1 MYARGGLLLAGL
13 LLSACTPTAL
23 QTPENS
29 RAYADF
35 LVARVANLDRDHRAA
50 SDRYYAALQRA
61 PHNQDLL
68 QGALVSSLAA
78 GEVQRA
84 RQVARMAPP
93 GDAPGYAH
101 LVRAADAL
109 NAGRWR
115 QARQEIEKVE
125 GTAAEMLTARML
137 LTWARTG
144 DGAVDDVTVEL
155 QQMSSVRPYGG
166 LFAFQQG
173 MALDYA
179 GRTEEALAAYAT
191 AESGG
196 LWLPSG
202 VERHADALYR
212 AGRREEAAGLLQSF
226 AQRQNPAL
234 EQALARGGAASE
246 RLTAANG
253 AAVGLYGLAVIYLQ
267 ENDSTNGLATL
278 TLALML
284 DPQLDA
290 ARIAFAEEQN
300 ELGHGVEARAALSQV
315 PRSSPYSISARVMEA
330 LIVADEGQRDEAIV
344 LAQAAAEG
352 GDVRARRGLADLY
365 RRFQRY
371 GDAEPLYTQLI
382 AEQPNDWRLF
392 FSRGVSRERLGRW
405 PEAEADF
412 RRALELSPDQPDV
425 MNYLGYTWVDRGEH
439 LDEGLAMIQRAVQ
452 VRPLSGA
459 IIDSL
464 GWAYF
469 RMGRYDEALEYLER
483 AVELEPADATLNEH
497 LGDLYW
503 RMDRRIEARFQWE
516 RALTLAPDNPQALQ
530 QKIDHGLPP
539 MPPARSA
546 RQ

>member
-1 MYARGGLLLAGL
+1 MQARGGVLLAGL
-13 LLSACTPTAL
+13 LLAACTPTVL

-29 RAYADF
+29 HAYADF
-35 LVARVANLDRDHRAA
+35 LVGRVANLGRDHQAA
-50 SDRYYAALQRA
+50 SDRYYAALLRA
-61 PHNQDLL
+61 PHDEELL
-68 QGALVSSLAA
+68 QGALIAALATGDA
-78 GEVQRA
+78 QRA
-84 RQVARMAPP
+84 RQVTRMAPR

-101 LVRAADAL
+101 LVRAADAI
-109 NAGRWR
+109 NTGRWR
-115 QARQEIEKVE
+115 QAREEIEAVE

-137 LTWARTG
+137 LTWASTG
-144 DGAVDDVTVEL
+144 EGRVDDVTMEL

-166 LFAFQQG
+166 LFAFQQA

-179 GRTEEALAAYAT
+179 GRSDDALTAYQT
-191 AESGG
+191 AEGGG

-212 AGRREEAAGLLQSF
+212 AGRRDEAVALLQSF
-226 AQRQNPAL
+226 SQRQNPSLERAL
-234 EQALARGGAASE
+234 TRGGAASE

-290 ARIAFAEEQN
+290 ARLAFAEEQK
-300 ELGHGVEARAALSQV
+300 ELDHPAEARAMLSRV
-315 PRSSPYSISARVMEA
+315 PATSPYSVSARVMEA
-330 LIVADEGQRDEAIV
+330 IILADQDQQGEAIS
-344 LAQAAAEG
+344 LAQATAEG
-352 GDVRARRGLADLY
+352 GDIRARRALADLY

-382 AEQPNDWRLF
+382 SETPSDWRLY
-392 FSRGVSRERLGRW
+392 FSRGVARERLQRW
-405 PEAEADF
+405 PEAEGDF

-425 MNYLGYTWVDRGEH
+425 MNYLGYTWIDRGEH
-439 LDEGLAMIQRAVQ
+439 MDEGLAMIQRAVQ
-452 VRPLSGA
+452 IRPLSGA

-469 RMGRYDEALEYLER
+469 KMGQYDQALEYLER
-483 AVELEPADATLNEH
+483 AVELEPADSTLNEH

-503 RMDRRIEARFQWE
+503 RMDRRIEARFQWR
-516 RALTLAPDNPQALQ
+516 RALTLEPDDAQALQ
-530 QKIDHGLPP
+530 QKIDNGLPP
-539 MPPARSA
+539 IPPTRAAGR
-546 RQ
+546 